1 MITFAILAL
10 LSMSNAHPQPSI
22 SELNTVPENY
32 DGKTVTVTGWVVL
45 GAESRYIVSQKRG
58 YTTWKKGA
66 TCLSVINGRGLDARE
81 DEFNGKKVR
90 LTGIVRAD
98 ADKDGSVRLAMCS
111 GTGLDLE
118 SQPVEGKIEIIK

>member
-1 MITFAILAL
+1 
-10 LSMSNAHPQPSI
+10 
-22 SELNTVPENY
+22 
-32 DGKTVTVTGWVVL
+32 VVL
-45 GAESRYIVSQKRG
+45 GAESRYIVSQKSG
-58 YTTWKKGA
+58 YTMWKKGV

-98 ADKDGSVRLAMCS
+98 ADKDGSVRLEMCS

-118 SQPVEGKIEIIK
+118 SQPIEGKIEIIR